1 MKASEFKNIIKE
13 AVREVIREELSEMSQ
28 PTPAPIREQVK
39 YEPTGNAMLD
49 ALNET
54 KSSMNTEEYR
64 TAINANSSL
73 AQMYS
78 RGAFGARSAYTPGTE
93 AAIQSAPKVG
103 LDISNLG
110 FLKNA
115 AEIVKVADQKQK
127 QKHGL

>member
-28 PTPAPIREQVK
+28 PTPTPIREQVK

-54 KSSMNTEEYR
+54 KGSMNTEEYR
-64 TAINANSSL
+64 TAINANSSM

-78 RGAFGARSAYTPGTE
+78 RGAFGARSAHTPGTE

-115 AEIVKVADQKQK
+115 AEIVKVADQKQR

>member
-1 MKASEFKNIIKE
+1 MKASEFKKLIKE

-28 PTPAPIREQVK
+28 PTPAPIKEQVK
-39 YEPTGNAMLD
+39 YEPTGNSMLD

-64 TAINANSSL
+64 TAINANSSM
-73 AQMYS
+73 AQMFN
-78 RGAFGARSAYTPGTE
+78 RGVLGGKNPYTPGTE
-93 AAIQSAPKVG
+93 AAMQSAPKVG
-103 LDISNLG
+103 LDIANLG

-127 QKHGL
+127 EKYGV